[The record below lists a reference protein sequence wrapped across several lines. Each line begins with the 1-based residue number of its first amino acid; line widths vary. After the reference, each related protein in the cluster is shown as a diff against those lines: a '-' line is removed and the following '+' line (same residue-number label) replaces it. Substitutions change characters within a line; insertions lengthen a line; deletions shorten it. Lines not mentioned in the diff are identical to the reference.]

1 MITCSTN
8 AFFSE
13 SQTFLNIALSVSL
26 GLVSFICFLLLVTI
40 ISICIFYRLLKR
52 RESLSSKQRS
62 IAQDTPME
70 LNASFNVRPSYH
82 LRQEDNRGYYYIDEI
97 ASFPQK
103 TLTSTN
109 PSTRYYDYIDD
120 VDCKI
125 QETSTAVTTSTG
137 PVYEPV
143 GDEQSD
149 YTLKDEQEYLK
160 IM

>member
-1 MITCSTN
+1 M
-8 AFFSE
+8 
-13 SQTFLNIALSVSL
+13 
-26 GLVSFICFLLLVTI
+26 
-40 ISICIFYRLLKR
+40 LKR
-52 RESLSSKQRS
+52 RESLSSNQRS

-70 LNASFNVRPSYH
+70 LNASYNVRPSYH
-82 LRQEDNRGYYYIDEI
+82 LRQENYRRSTAQDTPMELNASYNVRPNYHLRQKDNRGYYYIDEI

-103 TLTSTN
+103 TPTSTN
-109 PSTRYYDYIDD
+109 PSTSYYDYIDD

-125 QETSTAVTTSTG
+125 QETSTAVTISTG

-149 YTLKDEQEYLK
+149 NTLKDEQEYLK